1 MLLKVLLEI
10 EAKKEE
16 GEHRLGEG
24 RRLTLYAG
32 HGGATLTVTRVEG
45 LRLLEDG
52 TVVARN
58 DKGDRYFVSLTDLFA
73 VAAEGGAGTT
83 SASRKAGFLG

>member
-1 MLLKVLLEI
+1 MLLRVLKEI

-16 GEHRLGEG
+16 GEHQLGDG

-32 HGGATLTVTRVEG
+32 HDGASLTVTRVEG

-58 DKGDRYFVSLTDLFA
+58 DKGDRFFVALADVFA
-73 VAAEGGAGTT
+73 VAAEGSGTT
-83 SASRKAGFLG
+83 ASSRKAGFLG